1 MIKIKTICQVRHP
14 RDSQLR
20 GRDGGD
26 GQPCRPGKRWDLW
39 RRGDSMNL
47 WMWRCVNNDF
57 VSKVSV
63 EVEVWDGPPGPRW
76 CHCMRGP
83 LSPDADSCDLWPWVL
98 LWLWKNYFEIPW
110 SHPEFSVCLPETSD
124 IVNATCTPLKT
135 CGCLPVVG
143 PLQPLVV
150 GTTATR
156 GCQMVPDNIWS
167 PTDIMRCT

>member
-1 MIKIKTICQVRHP
+1 MIKITLMTTTTMMKTKTICQVRHP

-39 RRGDSMNL
+39 RGGESMNL
-47 WMWRCVNNDF
+47 WMWRCFNNDF
-57 VSKVSV
+57 GSKVSV

-83 LSPDADSCDLWPWVL
+83 LTPDADSCDLWPWIL

-110 SHPEFSVCLPETSD
+110 SHPEFFCLLASCGSQRHQ
-124 IVNATCTPLKT
+124 ILWMQHVRRTPLK
-135 CGCLPVVG
+135 PVAVY
-143 PLQPLVV
+143 Q
-150 GTTATR
+150 
-156 GCQMVPDNIWS
+156 
-167 PTDIMRCT
+167 